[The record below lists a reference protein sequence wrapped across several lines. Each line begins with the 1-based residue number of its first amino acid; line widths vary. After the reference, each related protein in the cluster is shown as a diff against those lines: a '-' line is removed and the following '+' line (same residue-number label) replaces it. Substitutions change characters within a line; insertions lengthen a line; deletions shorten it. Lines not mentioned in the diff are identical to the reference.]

1 MILYIEW
8 YLLSFLMIINY
19 IALIYFYFTT
29 EVNHGE
35 PCKFGFESGF
45 EFELEIGTGMFGS
58 VDLGGSTTRC
68 QCYQHKWLFLLV
80 VRYSTIL

>member
-1 MILYIEW
+1 MHEW
-8 YLLSFLMIINY
+8 YLLSFLMTIIVF
-19 IALIYFYFTT
+19 LFYHRGEF
-29 EVNHGE
+29 GE
-35 PCKFGFESGF
+35 PCEFVESGF

-80 VRYSTIL
+80 VMYSTIL